1 MSEPIGKQLQ
11 NLFRDA
17 ILHRNFF
24 IISFIAIS
32 IAVVTVG
39 IVWPRHYSASTT
51 IFVEEE
57 NILGPLMQGAA
68 VQTEVIDRVH
78 AAREMIYGRRIM
90 MKLLGRR
97 GFLLDHPD
105 VVEQEREIDSIKSR
119 TEISRVRNNIVKI
132 TYTDS
137 DPNRAYE
144 ITAELA
150 DLFINESL
158 DSKARESLSAFEFID
173 SQVNEYQRKMVES
186 ENELKEFREQNRISG
201 TGMMDE
207 TSRRMA
213 ELETQ
218 RQQILQE
225 LREER
230 IRKASLQKQLSGE
243 ATAATQ
249 FTRTEMFRKQIGK
262 LQTQLATL
270 RLNYHET
277 YPDIVQIKAQIED
290 LRKSIEK
297 EDLRRSQGGAGPSED
312 QRGFIDE
319 SALANPVYQQLQQ
332 QLYDANIMIST
343 LEARLDQTTQVLA
356 EQEEKGK
363 KVQEYEAKLAELAR
377 DTVVN
382 RDIYSDLVR
391 RREQARVSM
400 NLDREQKGL
409 TLRVDEAAFLPQN
422 PTGLRFL
429 HFAIAGPLLGFV
441 FPLLVL
447 FLYRQL
453 DPRIR
458 SASILSDE
466 GNFPVLGIIPHLP
479 TRRERRFA
487 IVGVSGSMFIWL
499 VGIAILVVLISSRL
513 QGAL

>member
-1 MSEPIGKQLQ
+1 MAEPIGRQLGH
-11 NLFRDA
+11 LFRDA
-17 ILHRNFF
+17 ILYRNFF
-24 IISFIAIS
+24 VISFVAIS

-39 IVWPRHYSASTT
+39 IVWPRMYSASTT
-51 IFVEEE
+51 VFVEEE

-68 VQTEVIDRVH
+68 VQTELIDRARV
-78 AAREMIYGRRIM
+78 AREVIYGRRMM
-90 MKLLGRR
+90 MKLLERR
-97 GFLLDHPD
+97 GFLVDNPD
-105 VVEQEREIDSIKSR
+105 PIEQDREIDSIKGR
-119 TEISRVRNNIVKI
+119 TTITTVRNNLVQI

-137 DPNRAYE
+137 DAKRAYE
-144 ITAELA
+144 ITSELA

-158 DSKARESLSAFEFID
+158 DAKARESLSAFEFID
-173 SQVNEYQRKMVES
+173 SQVNEYQQKMEES
-186 ENELKEFREQNRISG
+186 ENQLKEFREKNLITGSG
-201 TGMMDE
+201 AMTE
-207 TSRRMA
+207 ITRRSA

-218 RQQILQE
+218 LQQIRQE

-243 ATAATQ
+243 AAAATQ
-249 FTRTEMFRKQIGK
+249 FTRTEMYRKRIGE
-262 LQTQLATL
+262 LQNQLATL

-290 LRKSIEK
+290 LRGSIRT
-297 EDLRRSQGGAGPSED
+297 EDQRRSQGGSGAE
-312 QRGFIDE
+312 QHGFIDE

-332 QLYDANIMIST
+332 QLYDANTQIST
-343 LEARLDQTTQVLA
+343 LEARIEQTTRILA
-356 EQEEKGK
+356 SQQQKGK
-363 KVQEYEAKLAELAR
+363 KVEEYEAKLAELAR

-409 TLRVDEAAFLPQN
+409 TLRIDEPAFLPHN
-422 PTGLRFL
+422 PSGLRFL
-429 HFAIAGPLLGFV
+429 HFVIAGPLLGIV
-441 FPLLVL
+441 FPLVLL

-466 GNFPVLGIIPHLP
+466 GNFPVLGVIPHLP

-487 IVGVSGSMFIWL
+487 VVGLSGSMFIL
-499 VGIAILVVLISSRL
+499 VSGIATLVVLISTRL
-513 QGAL
+513 QGGL